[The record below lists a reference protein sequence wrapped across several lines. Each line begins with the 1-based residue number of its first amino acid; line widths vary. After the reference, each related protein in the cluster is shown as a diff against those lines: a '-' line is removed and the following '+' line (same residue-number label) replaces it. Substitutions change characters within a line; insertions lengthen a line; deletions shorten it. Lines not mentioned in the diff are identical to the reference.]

1 MVHRTRRSNLLRAA
15 AAAAFNA
22 ALLSPSSFT
31 SSGAS
36 AVRIEMRE
44 ARIEMREEM
53 GVIAENEQRL
63 SSHISSLFGLLEAA
77 KEVLVL
83 TSEGKPVRTVDI
95 TAKMPPD
102 VKAAFEKLNAM
113 KHAGGT
119 QTVGAVLQ
127 NAMGPALMV
136 PMLQE
141 MYEKF
146 KGDIKRANAQE
157 QRAKD
162 RVAKQQKEYLA
173 FQNEGKTYL
182 LEQKQRVI
190 AYYKKQQE
198 IQHHHYHT
206 MLKMAHAMM
215 ERIKRVKGMCAD
227 AAAGKK
233 LTKKQLEEL
242 RLVAPSGAGKVL

>member
-113 KHAGGT
+113 KHASGK

-146 KGDIKRANAQE
+146 KGTHSLVFG
-157 QRAKD
+157 AKV
-162 RVAKQQKEYLA
+162 R
-173 FQNEGKTYL
+173 
-182 LEQKQRVI
+182 
-190 AYYKKQQE
+190 
-198 IQHHHYHT
+198 
-206 MLKMAHAMM
+206 
-215 ERIKRVKGMCAD
+215 
-227 AAAGKK
+227 
-233 LTKKQLEEL
+233 
-242 RLVAPSGAGKVL
+242 